1 MVNPLYLLS
10 WSLLLIVDF
19 DGDMPNF
26 WRVFFF
32 WLHVVKGFF
41 FTMER
46 ILRSSTNVDF
56 LGHPGLFMLLSSPVH
71 SFFSWNVPNYWFDVP
86 AFSPMY
92 LFCFW
97 SLTIVCFTCMDCSFD
112 VGSQQQLPHANGALR
127 INSRLVY
134 ATLWG
139 PNVPK
144 RIVKPGIFDIVG
156 TDPRGG
162 ENI

>member
-1 MVNPLYLLS
+1 
-10 WSLLLIVDF
+10 
-19 DGDMPNF
+19 
-26 WRVFFF
+26 
-32 WLHVVKGFF
+32 
-41 FTMER
+41 
-46 ILRSSTNVDF
+46 
-56 LGHPGLFMLLSSPVH
+56 
-71 SFFSWNVPNYWFDVP
+71 
-86 AFSPMY
+86 
-92 LFCFW
+92 
-97 SLTIVCFTCMDCSFD
+97 MDSSFD